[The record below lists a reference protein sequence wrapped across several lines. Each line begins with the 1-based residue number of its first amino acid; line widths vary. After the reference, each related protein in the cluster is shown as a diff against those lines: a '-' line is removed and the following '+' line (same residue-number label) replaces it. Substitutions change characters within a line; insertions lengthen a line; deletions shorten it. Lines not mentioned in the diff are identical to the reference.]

1 MNLLTE
7 ERFEAILQTLDRHK
21 TATVSQLAEDLHVSE
36 STIRRDLISLD
47 RMGRLCKV
55 HGGATIKATNSYLT
69 REDDV
74 LTKQDQHSEEKFL
87 IANYAASLIEPEDFI
102 YLDAGTT
109 TFKMLD
115 FLDRSNVGQVAFV
128 TNGIQHAAKLASM
141 GFRVYLPGGRLKS
154 NTQAVIGTE
163 AIRSLSSYNFT
174 KGFFG
179 ANGMSSTAGF
189 STPDFSEGNVKTEA
203 VRHCQRCFVLADS
216 SKFKKVFPVTFAKL
230 QDATIVTDFLPDKK
244 YSKITNVIEAGE
256 RK

>member
-1 MNLLTE
+1 MHARVDPGAVTGQGEDEQDVEGIPEQIGAQRNIRGGE
-7 ERFEAILQTLDRHK
+7 ERHHLQCD
-21 TATVSQLAEDLHVSE
+21 
-36 STIRRDLISLD
+36 
-47 RMGRLCKV
+47 GY
-55 HGGATIKATNSYLT
+55 GAQGHRGDPGSVAAA
-69 REDDV
+69 
-74 LTKQDQHSEEKFL
+74 QDQHSEEK
-87 IANYAASLIEPEDFI
+87 IAIARYAASLIEPEDFV

-109 TFKMLD
+109 TFKMLE
-115 FLDRSNVGQVAFV
+115 FLDRANVGQVAFV
-128 TNGIQHAAKLASM
+128 TNGIQHAAKLASL
-141 GFRVYLPGGRLKS
+141 GFRVYLPGGRLKA

-230 QDATIVTDFLPDKK
+230 QDASIVTDFLPDKK
-244 YSKITNVIEAGE
+244 YSKLTNVIEAGE

>member
-1 MNLLTE
+1 MLAE
-7 ERFEAILQTLDRHK
+7 ERFAMILDLLAQKRS
-21 TATVSQLAEDLHVSE
+21 ATVLELCDALDASE
-36 STIRRDLISLD
+36 STIRRDLTQLD
-47 RMGRLCKV
+47 RQGLLKKV

-74 LTKQDQHSEEKFL
+74 LTKQDQHSEEKFI
-87 IANYAASLIEPEDFI
+87 IARYAASLIEPEDFV

-128 TNGIQHAAKLASM
+128 TNGIQHAAKLAAQ
-141 GFRVYLPGGRLKS
+141 GFRVYLPGGRLKA

-230 QDATIVTDFLPDKK
+230 QDASIVTDFLPDKK
-244 YSKITNVIEAGE
+244 YSKLTNVIEAGE